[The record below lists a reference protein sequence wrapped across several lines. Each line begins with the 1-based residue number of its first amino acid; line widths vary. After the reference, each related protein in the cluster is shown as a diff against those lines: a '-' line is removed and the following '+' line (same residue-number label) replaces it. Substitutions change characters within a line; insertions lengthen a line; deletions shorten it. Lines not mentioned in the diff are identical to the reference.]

1 MTDQETLDRARLL
14 FVGDTQG
21 DRLAREVIRIAERF
35 ANAEALRKAGDELRE
50 EMEST
55 SEECMSA
62 GWLHSLEHILWDA
75 IESGQ
80 TAWANGTIDTAYLKD
95 LSDRCGGWWVWD
107 EEMGQPRF
115 VSLSTWAGMQR

>member
-1 MTDQETLDRARLL
+1 MTDRETLDRARLL

-35 ANAEALRKAGDELRE
+35 ADTEASRKAGDELRD
-50 EMEST
+50 EMERT

-80 TAWANGTIDTAYLKD
+80 TAWANGTIDTARLKD
-95 LSDRCGGWWVWD
+95 LSDRCNGWWVWD
-107 EEMGQPRF
+107 DAVGHPRF
-115 VSLSTWAGMQR
+115 VSLSTWAGMKR